1 MVAPEQALTWGIV
14 TTSQRMLRKQDFGLL
29 PVLATVYLFNALD
42 KSVLMPHGDF
52 PPDLN
57 QLANILEG
65 EISPMLKQVSHCLR
79 SLL

>member
-1 MVAPEQALTWGIV
+1 
-14 TTSQRMLRKQDFGLL
+14 
-29 PVLATVYLFNALD
+29 
-42 KSVLMPHGDF
+42 MPHGDF